1 MTLRPAVLFFALAT
15 SVAAAPPPVFEPDE
29 PDLAAVE
36 QSAFDSTNALRETQ
50 NLPPLIPDKLLA
62 ATAKRFATYMARSG
76 LYGHEADGKT
86 PGRRLQSAGY
96 QYCFVAENIAYAF
109 NTRGYTTA
117 ALARTF
123 VEGWKNSPGH
133 RRNMVEP
140 EATNLGVGIAH
151 SPETG
156 IYYAVQMYTRPLRGR
171 TGRCR

>member
-1 MTLRPAVLFFALAT
+1 MTLRAAVLCFALAT
-15 SVAAAPPPVFEPDE
+15 TAGAAPPPVHEPDE

-36 QSAFDSTNALRETQ
+36 QIAFDSTNALRQAE

-62 ATAKRFATYMARSG
+62 ATAKRFATFMARNG

-96 QYCFVAENIAYAF
+96 QYCYVSENIGYAF
-109 NTRGYTTA
+109 NTRGFTTA
-117 ALARTF
+117 ALVHTF

-140 EATNLGVGIAH
+140 EATNLGVAIAH
-151 SPETG
+151 SPDTG